1 MKYIRELPSV
11 DELCEQYSI
20 TADEIKKR
28 NIYINSI
35 KKILS
40 GDDSRKL
47 IIVGPCSA
55 DRKDAVLEYTCR
67 LRELSD
73 KVSDRLFIVP
83 RVYTG
88 KPRTSGAGYKGMIHS
103 PDASSKENLM
113 EGVIAARD
121 MHISVIRET
130 GMFPAD
136 EMLYTEEIC
145 YLCDVIG
152 YLAVG
157 ARSVEDQAHRMLAS
171 DDTIPVG
178 LKNPT
183 GGSKISLI
191 NSIKAT
197 QISHRMMYRGWEV
210 ETKGNQYG
218 HAILRGFTNK
228 SGKNHSNYHYE
239 DIVELHDMCVKNN
252 INNPGVIIDCNHA
265 NSDKKYYEEPRIAHE
280 VMGYCKYN
288 PSINH
293 FVKGIMIESYL
304 EDGAQIIGQGIYG
317 KSITD
322 PCLGWTK
329 TEKLILEIAEY

>member
-11 DELCEQYSI
+11 DELCKRYPL
-20 TADEIKKR
+20 TADESKNRTIFINKIK
-28 NIYINSI
+28 N
-35 KKILS
+35 ILS
-40 GDDSRKL
+40 GKDNRKL

-73 KVSDRLFIVP
+73 KVCDKLFIVP

-130 GMFPAD
+130 GLYPAD

-145 YLCDVIG
+145 YLYDVIG

-171 DDTIPVG
+171 DDIIPVG

-183 GGSKISLI
+183 GGSKIALI

-210 ETKGNQYG
+210 ETNGNQYG

-239 DIVELHDMCVKNN
+239 DLVELHDMCVKNN
-252 INNPGVIIDCNHA
+252 ISNPGVIVDCNHA

-288 PSINH
+288 QSINH
-293 FVKGIMIESYL
+293 FVKGLMIESYL